1 MVSGPAVADAIERAR
16 RLPTLRVGLH
26 LALVDAR
33 PTLSPAQLP
42 DFVDGNGWLRG
53 DMAALGTQIFLRPK
67 MREQL
72 AAEIAAQFDAFAA
85 TGLPLDHVN
94 AHHHFHVHPTVA
106 GAVINVGRQHGL
118 RALRV
123 PREPLSALDAIE
135 PGRKHARDWRMG
147 PWLALLGTRARAHGL
162 LVPDRVFG
170 LAWSGA
176 MTERRLAGLLHRLPT
191 GVTEIYAHPATT
203 NEFAGATA
211 GYRYRDELEALTS
224 REIREAAHA
233 SGARIGG
240 FGDFLSS

>member
-1 MVSGPAVADAIERAR
+1 MSGPAVADALERAR

-33 PTLSPAQLP
+33 PTLPPARLP
-42 DFVDGNGWLRG
+42 DFVDGNGRLRG

-72 AAEIAAQFDAFAA
+72 TAEIAAQFDAFKA

-106 GAVINVGRQHGL
+106 GTLIKVGRQHGL

-123 PREPLSALDAIE
+123 PREPLAVLDAIE
-135 PGRKHARDWRMG
+135 PGRGHARDWRMG
-147 PWLALLGTRARAHGL
+147 PWLALLGSRARAHGL
-162 LVPDRVFG
+162 MIPDRVFG

-176 MTERRLAGLLHRLPT
+176 MTERRLGGLLRRLPD
-191 GVTEIYAHPATT
+191 GLTEIYSHPATT
-203 NEFAGATA
+203 SDFAGATS
-211 GYRYRDELEALTS
+211 GYRYREELDALTA
-224 REIREAAHA
+224 RETREAVRA

-240 FGDFLSS
+240 FADFVSS